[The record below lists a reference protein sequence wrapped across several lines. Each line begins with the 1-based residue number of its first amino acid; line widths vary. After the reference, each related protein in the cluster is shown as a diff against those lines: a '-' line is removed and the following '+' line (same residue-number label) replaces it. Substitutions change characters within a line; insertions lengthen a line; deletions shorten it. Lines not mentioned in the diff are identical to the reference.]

1 MGWAREAAEAE
12 TGSAVELPLPL
23 RDLRLQDNAPGGGE
37 EGIERVKVPGEK

>member
-1 MGWAREAAEAE
+1 MGWEREAAEAE

-23 RDLRLQDNAPGGGE
+23 RNLPLQGTAPGGGD